1 MSAKSKSAKLIKK
14 PKGKDVLELIN
25 DYEQTPKDKILT
37 RKMLLS
43 LIRMHRPHFK
53 G

>member
-1 MSAKSKSAKLIKK
+1 MSVKSKSIKLVKR

-25 DYEQTPKDKILT
+25 DYEQTPKDKIQT
-37 RKMLLS
+37 RKMLLA
-43 LIRMHRPHFK
+43 LIRIHRPQYK

>member
-1 MSAKSKSAKLIKK
+1 MSQKSKAAKLIKR

-25 DYEQTPKDKILT
+25 DYENTPKDKIQT

-43 LIRMHRPHFK
+43 LIRIHKPHFK